1 MRAKLS
7 YEFRIHQYVTDEEIE
22 MMQPRWEEWQVER
35 GANMGLHAGSASYSG
50 YRPIV
55 FVFETKEDAAL
66 FRLFFGGTL
75 NSDLTPTLSKGN
87 V

>member
-7 YEFRIHQYVTDEEIE
+7 YKFRIHQYVTDEEIAV
-22 MMQPRWEEWQVER
+22 MQPRWEKWQEER
-35 GANMGLHAGSASYSG
+35 GANMGLHAGFASYSG

-66 FRLFFGGTL
+66 FRLYFGGTI
-75 NSDLTPTLSKGN
+75 NSDLTPTLSKGT